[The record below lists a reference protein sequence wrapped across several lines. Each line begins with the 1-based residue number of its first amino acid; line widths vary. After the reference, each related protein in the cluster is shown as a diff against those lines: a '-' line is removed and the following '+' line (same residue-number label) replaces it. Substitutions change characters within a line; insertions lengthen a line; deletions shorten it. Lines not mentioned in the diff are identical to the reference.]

1 MKQVSTPFALGLIAV
16 CVAID
21 QAVKALVE
29 RFMELGQMIELIPFL
44 ALLRAHNDGVAFS
57 MLGGVSHTTLIV
69 LTSLISLGA
78 LIYLWRAPA
87 TETGLCIG
95 LAMIIGGAIGNIID
109 RIQYAYVI
117 DYIYFHT
124 PVWAFAIFNLADVF
138 ITLGAVLILVDEI
151 LLKPS
156 RQTN

>member
-1 MKQVSTPFALGLIAV
+1 MRKISFSEALGLIAV
-16 CVAID
+16 LVAID
-21 QAVKALVE
+21 QIIKAAVE
-29 RFMELGQMIELIPFL
+29 RSMELGQMIEIAPFL

-78 LIYLWRAPA
+78 LMYLWRSPL
-87 TETGLCIG
+87 TETGLRIG
-95 LAMIIGGAIGNIID
+95 LTLIIGGAIGNIID
-109 RIQYAYVI
+109 RIQHSYVI

-124 PVWAFAIFNLADVF
+124 PVWSFAIFNLADVF
-138 ITLGAVLILVDEI
+138 ISLGAVLILVDEI
-151 LLKPS
+151 LLKPR

>member
-1 MKQVSTPFALGLIAV
+1 MKQITLPFALGLIAALI
-16 CVAID
+16 AID
-21 QAVKALVE
+21 QAVKAVVE
-29 RFMELGQMIELIPFL
+29 RSMELGQMIEIIPFL

-57 MLGGVSHTTLIV
+57 MLGGVSHTTLIII
-69 LTSLISLGA
+69 TSLISLGA
-78 LIYLWRAPA
+78 LIYLLRSPA
-87 TETGLCIG
+87 TETGLRIG

-109 RIQYAYVI
+109 RVQHSYVI

-138 ITLGAVLILVDEI
+138 ISLGAVLILVDEI
-151 LLKPS
+151 LLKPR

>member
-1 MKQVSTPFALGLIAV
+1 MKQISFPIALGLIAV
-16 CVAID
+16 LVAVD
-21 QAVKALVE
+21 QIVKSIVE
-29 RFMELGQMIELIPFL
+29 RSMELGQMIELIPFL

-57 MLGGVSHTTLIV
+57 MLGGMSHTTLIA

-78 LIYLWRAPA
+78 LIYLWRSPVGD
-87 TETGLCIG
+87 TSLRIG

-109 RIQYAYVI
+109 RIQHSYVI

-138 ITLGAVLILVDEI
+138 ISLGAVLILVDEI
-151 LLKPS
+151 LLKPR
-156 RQTN
+156 RQTV

>member
-1 MKQVSTPFALGLIAV
+1 MKQVSTPLTLSLIGLL
-16 CVAID
+16 VAID

-29 RFMELGQMIELIPFL
+29 RSMELGQMIEIIPFL

-57 MLGGVSHTTLIV
+57 MLGGVNHTTLIII
-69 LTSLISLGA
+69 TSLISLGA

-87 TETGLCIG
+87 TETGLRIG
-95 LAMIIGGAIGNIID
+95 LVMIIGGAIGNIID
-109 RIQYAYVI
+109 RVQHAYVI

-138 ITLGAVLILVDEI
+138 ISLGAVLILVDEI
-151 LLKPS
+151 LLKPR
-156 RQTN
+156 RQSV